1 MTTIAPYGTWTSKIS
16 AEMLVSETVRLASLS
31 SFDGS
36 TLLWTEGRPQEGGRS
51 VIVRRHADG
60 TITDVLPA
68 PFSARTLAHEYGGS
82 CHVEHNG
89 VVYFT
94 NFDDQRIYQ
103 VIAPHVK
110 PTPVT
115 PEPPTPRAWR
125 YADIIATQ
133 DGSALIA
140 VRERHEPDGRVENE
154 IVLISL
160 VQTLDPIVLVHGHD
174 FFASPTLSPDGSKLA
189 WISWDHPQMPWDGT
203 ELYEATLQGSHLV
216 DEEVIC
222 GGIEESVLQPR
233 YLDNDTLI
241 YVSDRSGWWNLYSY
255 HSGRHV
261 PLLPMAAEFAEPM
274 WTFGMSTYQPT
285 TDGTIVVTWSQLGHS
300 RLGVLSPSSVG
311 GSWTLRE
318 LATPWSRL
326 EDLTLIGHKKVATLG
341 GSAVT
346 PLTVTIIDLG
356 SGTSD
361 EVRSSEVMVL
371 ESEAI
376 SQPRAIEFPTT
387 GGLTAHAFYYP
398 PTNPDFAAPTGTY
411 PPLIVRSH
419 GGPTSQSHAE
429 FDTDLQYWTSRGFAV
444 VSVNYGGS
452 TGYGREYRER
462 LKGAWGIVDLDD
474 CVNAALYLVAQGLA
488 DKDALLIRGGSAGGY
503 TTLCALTFRK
513 TFAAGASYYGVGDL
527 GALARDTHKFESRYL
542 DGLIGPYPEREDLY
556 QERSPIF
563 HTDLLQT
570 PMLVLQGLED
580 KVVPPEQAEAMVKA
594 LRENAVPFA
603 YLPFEGEQHGFRK
616 AETIVRCAEAE
627 LSFYAQILGLD
638 IGESTPTIF
647 IENMDS

>member
-16 AEMLVSETVRLASLS
+16 AEMLVSETVRLGSLS
-31 SFDGS
+31 SSDGS
-36 TLLWTEGRPQEGGRS
+36 TLLWTEGRPKEAGRS
-51 VIVRRHADG
+51 VLVRRHADG
-60 TITDVLPA
+60 TITDILPA

-89 VVYFT
+89 VIYFT

-103 VIAPHVK
+103 VIAPHIR

-115 PEPPTPRAWR
+115 PEPPNPKAWR
-125 YADIIATQ
+125 YADLITTI

-140 VRERHEPDGRVENE
+140 IRERHEADGAVHNE

-160 VQTLDPIVLVHGHD
+160 IQSIEPIILAQGHD
-174 FFASPTLSPDGSKLA
+174 FYASPTLSPDGSKLS

-203 ELYEATLQGSHLV
+203 ELHEAYLQGSHLA
-216 DEEVIC
+216 DERVVC
-222 GGIEESVLQPR
+222 GGREESVLQPR
-233 YLDNDTLI
+233 YLDPDTLL

-255 HSGRHV
+255 QNDVHT
-261 PLLPMAAEFAEPM
+261 PLLSLAAEFAVPM
-274 WTFGMSTYQPT
+274 WTFGMSTFQPT
-285 TDGTIVVTWSQLGHS
+285 NDGAVVATWSRLGHS
-300 RLGVLSPSSVG
+300 HLGVLTPTLDE
-311 GSWTLRE
+311 SWTLRE
-318 LATPWSRL
+318 ITTSWDHL
-326 EDLTLIGHKKVATLG
+326 EDLVLIAHNKVAALS
-341 GSAVT
+341 GSATT
-346 PLTVTIIDLG
+346 PPTITIIDLG
-356 SGTSD
+356 TGAS
-361 EVRSSEVMVL
+361 EAVRSSQAMVL
-371 ESEAI
+371 EPEAI
-376 SQPRAIEFPTT
+376 SQPLAIEFPTNNDT
-387 GGLTAHAFYYP
+387 TAHAFYYP
-398 PTNPDFAAPTGTY
+398 PTNPDFSAPDGTL

-419 GGPTSQSHAE
+419 GGPTSQSVAT

-474 CVNAALYLVAQGLA
+474 CVNAALHLVSQGLA
-488 DKDALLIRGGSAGGY
+488 DENSLLIRGGSAGGY
-503 TTLCALTFRK
+503 TTLCALTFRE

-542 DGLIGPYPEREDLY
+542 DGLVGPYPEREDLY

-563 HTDLLQT
+563 HTELLRT
-570 PMLVLQGLED
+570 PMLILQGLED
-580 KVVPPEQAEAMVKA
+580 KVVPPQQAEAMVAA
-594 LRENAVPFA
+594 LRKNAIPFA
-603 YLPFEGEQHGFRK
+603 YLPFDGEQHGFRK

-638 IGESTPTIF
+638 IGETVPKLP
-647 IENMDS
+647 IENMDPS